1 MVKIFVN
8 YLQEA
13 KPDEPP
19 SHPAPSV
26 NLVKREKQGQLA
38 YNKLILQKVDQ
49 LTIGIPPT
57 QGKQLIIQFT
67 ISLHANPL
75 AQSL

>member
-26 NLVKREKQGQLA
+26 NLVKREKQG
-38 YNKLILQKVDQ
+38 
-49 LTIGIPPT
+49 
-57 QGKQLIIQFT
+57 
-67 ISLHANPL
+67 
-75 AQSL
+75 